1 MEDTSVTMNQADG
14 RGTCGDERLQPCD
27 LLRPRLMQRWACG
40 VANGTGSAAFTNDVV
55 AERIT
60 NKLINLEQIYT
71 DSVSPVDV
79 SVFSLVTL

>member
-1 MEDTSVTMNQADG
+1 METKGCSRVIYSDHV
-14 RGTCGDERLQPCD
+14 
-27 LLRPRLMQRWACG
+27 LMQRWACG

-60 NKLINLEQIYT
+60 NKLTNLEQIYT